1 MSSRRQVL
9 YRTMDIADGRC
20 AVASVCRAVDDQA
33 QISRGLL
40 SMADL
45 VPREGYC
52 GWSLFGGEFCA
63 EQ

>member
-1 MSSRRQVL
+1 
-9 YRTMDIADGRC
+9 MDIADGRC